1 MKDVVIQ
8 IQIHCQFYC
17 QFYVYLD
24 LNLGGYIIKFNDCLS
39 KVYTSVV
46 AQTLCA
52 LEYTT

>member
-1 MKDVVIQ
+1 MKDAVIQ

-17 QFYVYLD
+17 QFYVYLN

-52 LEYTT
+52 LE